1 MTTVLLVGLSDHD
14 AAAMEILISTN
25 WRQKR
30 CVLLKR
36 TANFSLPVQSAQASK
51 CAKVVAD
58 LGGMGLHQYNPENG
72 TRLLAFL
79 AGRPA
84 LLLTWKNDGGWK
96 QADLEL
102 APGQRLEFL
111 AAPYG
116 SADVKA
122 ALAAL
127 DAPASAPSPAP
138 SPAPAAAQP
147 ATTST
152 YAPSVSSSPS
162 NPSAGAA
169 VGLPAPALTAILPA
183 LGRSRFVRLVEK
195 LPKAGVQVLHIAS
208 TELLLHPQEGWV
220 GASMPVSALLR
231 VLGNAEQL
239 EQASTERLSSVVA
252 PQIEQHITAGR
263 GQRYMLALDV
273 VLWDLCSHALAGRS
287 LQLAGDAVFK
297 LARFPNFTLLGQV
310 GALDVQLA
318 ALCVRGE
325 QSVAHL
331 LRCFAGQEAAVLRFV
346 ALAVLSGLGQLQ
358 APALNLNSS
367 TAGKP
372 VKSEN
377 TRGHKE
383 RRGFLRSLLDKLF

>member
-1 MTTVLLVGLSDHD
+1 MTTVLLAGLSDHD
-14 AAAMEILISTN
+14 AAAMEILISTS

-96 QADLEL
+96 QADLDL

-127 DAPASAPSPAP
+127 DAPVSAP

-152 YAPSVSSSPS
+152 PSSLSSPS
-162 NPSAGAA
+162 VGAA
-169 VGLPAPALTAILPA
+169 AGLSAPALSAILPA

-358 APALNLNSS
+358 APVLNLNSS

>member
-1 MTTVLLVGLSDHD
+1 MTTVLLAGLSDHD
-14 AAAMEILISTN
+14 AAAMEILISTS

-96 QADLEL
+96 QADLDL

-138 SPAPAAAQP
+138 AAAQP

-152 YAPSVSSSPS
+152 PSSLSSPS
-162 NPSAGAA
+162 VGAA
-169 VGLPAPALTAILPA
+169 AGLSAPALSAILPA

-358 APALNLNSS
+358 APVLNLNSS

>member
-1 MTTVLLVGLSDHD
+1 M
-14 AAAMEILISTN
+14 
-25 WRQKR
+25 
-30 CVLLKR
+30 
-36 TANFSLPVQSAQASK
+36 
-51 CAKVVAD
+51 
-58 LGGMGLHQYNPENG
+58 
-72 TRLLAFL
+72 
-79 AGRPA
+79 
-84 LLLTWKNDGGWK
+84 
-96 QADLEL
+96 
-102 APGQRLEFL
+102 EFL

-127 DAPASAPSPAP
+127 DAPVSAP

-152 YAPSVSSSPS
+152 PSSLSSPS
-162 NPSAGAA
+162 VGAA
-169 VGLPAPALTAILPA
+169 AGLSAPALSAILPA

-358 APALNLNSS
+358 APVLNLNSS

>member
-1 MTTVLLVGLSDHD
+1 MTTVLLACLSDHD
-14 AAAMEILISTN
+14 AAAMEILISTS

-36 TANFSLPVQSAQASK
+36 TANFSLPVQNAQASQ

-58 LGGMGLHQYNPENG
+58 LGGMGLHQYNPENAA
-72 TRLLAFL
+72 RLLAFL

-138 SPAPAAAQP
+138 AAAKS

-152 YAPSVSSSPS
+152 ATPSVNSSSS
-162 NPSAGAA
+162 NPRAGAA
-169 VGLPAPALTAILPA
+169 VGLPAPALSAILPA

-239 EQASTERLSSVVA
+239 EQASTERLSGVVA
-252 PQIEQHITAGR
+252 TQVGQHITGGR

-325 QSVAHL
+325 QSIAHL
-331 LRCFAGQEAAVLRFV
+331 LRSFAGQEAAVLRFV

-358 APALNLNSS
+358 APVLNLNGSA
-367 TAGKP
+367 AGKP

>member
-1 MTTVLLVGLSDHD
+1 MTTVLLAGLSDHD
-14 AAAMEILISTN
+14 AAAMEILISTS

-96 QADLEL
+96 QASVAL

-127 DAPASAPSPAP
+127 DAPVSAP

-152 YAPSVSSSPS
+152 PSSLSSPS
-162 NPSAGAA
+162 VGAA
-169 VGLPAPALTAILPA
+169 AGLSAPALSAILPA

-358 APALNLNSS
+358 APVLNLNSS